1 MLPDDLAIE
10 SVELTVADLERSV
23 AFYGRVLGLTTHA
36 RAAGRAELGGPDRA
50 FLALVEDR
58 DATPLPERAPGL
70 FHVAIRVPDRPALA
84 RVLRTLVRHRVP
96 AGASDHGVSEALYL
110 DDPDGN
116 GLEIHRDR
124 PRAEWPRAADGGLAM
139 GTWPL
144 DVADLAAQAADGPI
158 DLPAGTDIGHVHL
171 KVGDLAAARAFWVDA
186 VGLDLV
192 VELPGALF
200 TSAGGYHHHLGL
212 NTWRSKGQ
220 PVPPRPTAGLRR
232 FTVTSADPGLVSG
245 LSHRLEAADIAVT
258 RTEAG
263 LEASDPWGNRVVAR
277 AA

>member
-1 MLPDDLAIE
+1 
-10 SVELTVADLERSV
+10 
-23 AFYGRVLGLTTHA
+23 
-36 RAAGRAELGGPDRA
+36 
-50 FLALVEDR
+50 
-58 DATPLPERAPGL
+58 
-70 FHVAIRVPDRPALA
+70 
-84 RVLRTLVRHRVP
+84 
-96 AGASDHGVSEALYL
+96 
-110 DDPDGN
+110 
-116 GLEIHRDR
+116 
-124 PRAEWPRAADGGLAM
+124 M

-171 KVGDLAAARAFWVDA
+171 KVGELPAAKAFWVDA
-186 VGLDLV
+186 VGLAPV
-192 VELPGALF
+192 VEVPGALF

-212 NTWRSKGQ
+212 NIWRSRGQ
-220 PVPPRPTAGLRR
+220 PVPAVPTTGLRR